1 MRRCIELASKNV
13 GYTYPNPLV
22 GSVIVCDNKV
32 IGEGSHAK
40 YGESH
45 AEVNAINSVKDKRLL
60 KNSTLYVNLE
70 PCNHYGKT
78 PPCTEAIINNN
89 IKKVVIGSQD
99 PNKLVN
105 GSGIEKLRS
114 SGCNVSV
121 GILDKECDEL
131 NKRFFTYHKL
141 KRPFIILK
149 WAESKDGFISPIK
162 SFNTLKKVNW
172 ISGEDAK
179 KLSHK
184 WRSEEHS
191 ILVGVQTIIDDD
203 PVLTTRFVEGRSP
216 IRFVLDPNSRIPL
229 DSRILSDSVKTTI
242 LSKKENKLIPNYTKA
257 VEFDDINLIIES
269 IYEMNIQSIIIEGGT
284 KTINHFLS
292 NNLWDSIRVFK
303 SDLKIGKGIKGP
315 GVNLDEFTKINL
327 QNDILYE
334 LNRMNI

>member
-1 MRRCIELASKNV
+1 MRRCIELASKNI

-22 GSVIVCDNKV
+22 GSVVVCDNKI
-32 IGEGSHAK
+32 IGEGSHER

-121 GILDKECDEL
+121 GIMDKECDEL

-149 WAESKDGFISPIK
+149 WAESNDGFISPIK
-162 SFNTLKKVNW
+162 SINTLKKVNW

-203 PVLTTRFVEGRSP
+203 PILTTRFVEGRSP

-229 DSRILSDSVKTTI
+229 DSRILSDTVKTII
-242 LSKKENKLIPNYTKA
+242 LSKRENRLIPNYTKA
-257 VEFDDINLIIES
+257 IEFDNINLIIES
-269 IYEMNIQSIIIEGGT
+269 LYKMNIQSIIVEGGT

-303 SDLKIGKGIKGP
+303 SSKNITDGIKSP
-315 GVNLDEFTKINL
+315 DLDFSKFSKSEIGDDLLFEIN
-327 QNDILYE
+327 
-334 LNRMNI
+334 R

>member
-1 MRRCIELASKNV
+1 MGRCIELASKNI

-22 GSVIVCDNKV
+22 GSVIVCDNKI
-32 IGEGSHAK
+32 IGEGSHEK

-45 AEVNAINSVKDKRLL
+45 AEVNAINSVEDKRLL

-99 PNKLVN
+99 PNKLVD

-114 SGCNVSV
+114 SGCDVSV

-162 SFNTLKKVNW
+162 SINTLKKVNW

-203 PVLTTRFVEGRSP
+203 PVLTTRFVKGRSP
-216 IRFVLDPNSRIPL
+216 IRLVLDPNSRIPI
-229 DSRILSDSVKTTI
+229 DSRILSDTVKTII
-242 LSKKENKLIPNYTKA
+242 LSKRENRLIPNYTKA
-257 VEFDDINLIIES
+257 IEFDNINLIIES
-269 IYEMNIQSIIIEGGT
+269 LYKMNIQSIIVEGGT

-303 SDLKIGKGIKGP
+303 SSKNIKDGIKSP
-315 GVNLDEFTKINL
+315 DLDFSKFSKSEIGD
-327 QNDILYE
+327 DILFE
-334 LNRMNI
+334 INR

>member
-1 MRRCIELASKNV
+1 MRRCIELASKNI

-22 GSVIVCDNKV
+22 GSVVVCDNKI
-32 IGEGSHAK
+32 IGEGSHER

-121 GILDKECDEL
+121 GIMDKECDEL

-149 WAESKDGFISPIK
+149 WAESNDGFISPIK
-162 SFNTLKKVNW
+162 SINTLKKVNW

-203 PVLTTRFVEGRSP
+203 PVLTTRFVKGRSP
-216 IRFVLDPNSRIPL
+216 IRLVLDPNSRIPI
-229 DSRILSDSVKTTI
+229 DSRILSDTVKTII
-242 LSKKENKLIPNYTKA
+242 LSKRENRLIPNYTKA
-257 VEFDDINLIIES
+257 IEFDNINLILES
-269 IYEMNIQSIIIEGGT
+269 LYKMNIQSIIVEGGT

-303 SDLKIGKGIKGP
+303 SSKNIKDGIKSP
-315 GVNLDEFTKINL
+315 DLDFSKFSKSEIGD
-327 QNDILYE
+327 DILFE
-334 LNRMNI
+334 INR

>member
-22 GSVIVCDNKV
+22 GSVIVCDNKI
-32 IGEGSHAK
+32 IGEGSHEK

-45 AEVNAINSVKDKRLL
+45 AEVNAINSVKDKGLL

-162 SFNTLKKVNW
+162 SINTLKKVNW

-203 PVLTTRFVEGRSP
+203 PILTTRFVEGRSP

-229 DSRILSDSVKTTI
+229 DSRILSDTVKTII
-242 LSKKENKLIPNYTKA
+242 LSKRENRLIPNYTKA
-257 VEFDDINLIIES
+257 IEFDNINLIIES
-269 IYEMNIQSIIIEGGT
+269 LYKMNIQSIIVEGGT

-303 SDLKIGKGIKGP
+303 SSKNITDGIKSP
-315 GVNLDEFTKINL
+315 DLDFSKFSKSEIGD
-327 QNDILYE
+327 DILFE
-334 LNRMNI
+334 INR

>member
-1 MRRCIELASKNV
+1 MRRCIELASKNI

-22 GSVIVCDNKV
+22 GSVVVCDNKI
-32 IGEGSHAK
+32 IGEGSHER

-121 GILDKECDEL
+121 GIMDKECDEL

-179 KLSHK
+179 KLAHN

-203 PVLTTRFVEGRSP
+203 PALTTRFVKGRSP
-216 IRFVLDPNSRIPL
+216 IRLVLDPNSRIPI
-229 DSRILSDSVKTTI
+229 DSRILSDTVKTII
-242 LSKKENKLIPNYTKA
+242 LSKRENRLIPNYTKA
-257 VEFDDINLIIES
+257 IEFDNINLIIES
-269 IYEMNIQSIIIEGGT
+269 LYKMNIQSIIVEGGT

-303 SDLKIGKGIKGP
+303 SSKNIKDGIKSP
-315 GVNLDEFTKINL
+315 DLDFSKFSKSEIGD
-327 QNDILYE
+327 DILFE
-334 LNRMNI
+334 INR

>member
-1 MRRCIELASKNV
+1 MGRCIELASKNI

-22 GSVIVCDNKV
+22 GSVIVCDNKI
-32 IGEGSHAK
+32 IGEGSHEK

-45 AEVNAINSVKDKRLL
+45 AEVNAINSVEDKRLL

-121 GILDKECDEL
+121 GIMDKECDEL

-203 PVLTTRFVEGRSP
+203 PVLTTRFVKGRSP

-229 DSRILSDSVKTTI
+229 DSRILSDTVKTII
-242 LSKKENKLIPNYTKA
+242 LSKRENRLIPNYTKA
-257 VEFDDINLIIES
+257 IEFDNINLIIES
-269 IYEMNIQSIIIEGGT
+269 LYKMNIQSIIVEGGT

-303 SDLKIGKGIKGP
+303 SSKNITDGIKSP
-315 GVNLDEFTKINL
+315 DLDFSKFSKSEIGD
-327 QNDILYE
+327 DILFE
-334 LNRMNI
+334 INR

>member
-1 MRRCIELASKNV
+1 MGRCIELASKNI

-22 GSVIVCDNKV
+22 GSVIVCDNKI
-32 IGEGSHAK
+32 IGEGSHEK

-45 AEVNAINSVKDKRLL
+45 AEVNAINSVEDKRLL
-60 KNSTLYVNLE
+60 KDSTLYVNLE

-99 PNKLVN
+99 PNKLVS

-121 GILDKECDEL
+121 GIMDEECDKL

-149 WAESKDGFISPIK
+149 WAETKDGFISPTK
-162 SFNTLKKVNW
+162 SVNTLKKVNW

-203 PVLTTRFVEGRSP
+203 PILTTRFVEGRSP

-229 DSRILSDSVKTTI
+229 DSRILSGTVKTTV
-242 LSKKENKLIPNYTKA
+242 LSKKENKLIPSYTKA
-257 VEFDDINLIIES
+257 IEFDDINLIIES
-269 IYEMNIQSIIIEGGT
+269 IYKMNIQSIIIEGGT

-292 NNLWDSIRVFK
+292 KNLWDTIRVFK
-303 SDLKIGKGIKGP
+303 SNVKIGKGIKGP
-315 GVNLDEFTKINL
+315 SVNLDKFTKINL
-327 QNDILYE
+327 QDDILYE
-334 LNRMNI
+334 FNRLNI

>member
-1 MRRCIELASKNV
+1 MQQAINEALKADPNKV
-13 GYTYPNPLV
+13 YPNPLV
-22 GSVIVCDNKV
+22 GSVVVCNNKI

-70 PCNHYGKT
+70 PCNHHGKT

-99 PNKLVN
+99 PNKMVN

-162 SFNTLKKVNW
+162 SFNT
-172 ISGEDAK
+172 
-179 KLSHK
+179 
-184 WRSEEHS
+184 
-191 ILVGVQTIIDDD
+191 
-203 PVLTTRFVEGRSP
+203 
-216 IRFVLDPNSRIPL
+216 
-229 DSRILSDSVKTTI
+229 
-242 LSKKENKLIPNYTKA
+242 
-257 VEFDDINLIIES
+257 
-269 IYEMNIQSIIIEGGT
+269 
-284 KTINHFLS
+284 
-292 NNLWDSIRVFK
+292 FK
-303 SDLKIGKGIKGP
+303 STTSYSLSYQKYNGK
-315 GVNLDEFTKINL
+315 
-327 QNDILYE
+327 
-334 LNRMNI
+334 

>member
-1 MRRCIELASKNV
+1 MKRCIELASDNI

-22 GSVIVCDNKV
+22 GSVLVCDNKI

-114 SGCNVSV
+114 NGCNVSV
-121 GILDKECDEL
+121 GIMEKECDEL

-141 KRPFIILK
+141 HRPFIILK

-162 SFNTLKKVNW
+162 SDNTLKKVNW
-172 ISGEDAK
+172 ISGEDSK
-179 KLSHK
+179 KLSHI

-203 PVLTTRFVEGRSP
+203 PILTTRFVKGRSP

-229 DSRILSDSVKTTI
+229 DSKILSDTVKTII

-257 VEFDDINLIIES
+257 IEFDNINLIIES
-269 IYEMNIQSIIIEGGT
+269 LYKMNIQSIIVEGGT

-303 SDLKIGKGIKGP
+303 SSKNITYGIKSP
-315 GVNLDEFTKINL
+315 DLDFSKFSKSEIGD
-327 QNDILYE
+327 DILFE
-334 LNRMNI
+334 INR

>member
-1 MRRCIELASKNV
+1 MRRCIELASKNI

-22 GSVIVCDNKV
+22 GSVVVCDNKI
-32 IGEGSHAK
+32 IGEGSHER

-203 PVLTTRFVEGRSP
+203 PVLTTRFVKGRSP

-229 DSRILSDSVKTTI
+229 DSRILSDTVKTII
-242 LSKKENKLIPNYTKA
+242 LSKRENRLIPNYTKA
-257 VEFDDINLIIES
+257 IEFDNINLIIES
-269 IYEMNIQSIIIEGGT
+269 LYKMNIQSIIVEGGT
-284 KTINHFLS
+284 KTINHFLT

-303 SDLKIGKGIKGP
+303 SSKNITDGIKSP
-315 GVNLDEFTKINL
+315 DLDFSKFSKSEIGD
-327 QNDILYE
+327 DILFE
-334 LNRMNI
+334 INR

>member
-1 MRRCIELASKNV
+1 MRRCIELASKNI

-22 GSVIVCDNKV
+22 GSVVVCDNKI
-32 IGEGSHAK
+32 IGEGSHER

-121 GILDKECDEL
+121 GIMDKECDEL

-149 WAESKDGFISPIK
+149 WAESNDGFISPIK
-162 SFNTLKKVNW
+162 SINTLKKVNW

-203 PVLTTRFVEGRSP
+203 PVLTTRFVKGRSP

-229 DSRILSDSVKTTI
+229 DSRILSDTVKTII
-242 LSKKENKLIPNYTKA
+242 LSKKENRLIPNYTKA
-257 VEFDDINLIIES
+257 IEFDNINLIIES
-269 IYEMNIQSIIIEGGT
+269 LYKMNIQSIIVEGGT

-292 NNLWDSIRVFK
+292 NDLWDSIRVFK
-303 SDLKIGKGIKGP
+303 SSKNITDGIKSP
-315 GVNLDEFTKINL
+315 DLDFSKFSKSEIGDDLLFEIN
-327 QNDILYE
+327 
-334 LNRMNI
+334 R

>member
-1 MRRCIELASKNV
+1 MRRCIELASKNI

-22 GSVIVCDNKV
+22 GSVVVCDNKI
-32 IGEGSHAK
+32 IGEGSHER

-121 GILDKECDEL
+121 GIMDKECDEL

-203 PVLTTRFVEGRSP
+203 PVLTTRFVKGRSP

-229 DSRILSDSVKTTI
+229 DSRILSDTVKTII
-242 LSKKENKLIPNYTKA
+242 LSKRENRLIPNYTKA
-257 VEFDDINLIIES
+257 IEFDNINLIIES
-269 IYEMNIQSIIIEGGT
+269 LYKMNIQSIIVEGGT

-303 SDLKIGKGIKGP
+303 SSKNITDGIKSP
-315 GVNLDEFTKINL
+315 DLDFSKFSKSEIGD
-327 QNDILYE
+327 DILFE
-334 LNRMNI
+334 INR

>member
-1 MRRCIELASKNV
+1 MRRCIELASKNI

-22 GSVIVCDNKV
+22 GSVIVCDNKI
-32 IGEGSHAK
+32 IGEGSHVK

-70 PCNHYGKT
+70 PCNHHGKT

-89 IKKVVIGSQD
+89 IKKIVIGSQD
-99 PNKLVN
+99 PNNLVN
-105 GSGIEKLRS
+105 GSGVEKLRS
-114 SGCNVSV
+114 SGCNVTV
-121 GILDKECDEL
+121 GVMNKECYEL

-141 KRPFIILK
+141 RRPFIILK
-149 WAESKDGFISPIK
+149 WAESKDGFISPMK
-162 SFNTLKKVNW
+162 SVNTLKKVNW

-203 PVLTTRFVEGRSP
+203 PILTTRLVKGRSP

-229 DSRILSDSVKTTI
+229 ESRILSDTVKTKI
-242 LSKKENKLIPNYTKA
+242 LSKKENKLIPNYTKSI
-257 VEFDDINLIIES
+257 EFDDINLIIES
-269 IYEMNIQSIIIEGGT
+269 LYKMNIQSIIVEGGT
-284 KTINHFLS
+284 KTINHFLY

-303 SDLKIGKGIKGP
+303 SNLKIGKGIKGP
-315 GVNLDEFTKINL
+315 SVNLDEFTKINL
-327 QNDILYE
+327 KDDILYE
-334 LNRMNI
+334 FNRLNI

>member
-1 MRRCIELASKNV
+1 MKRCIELASKNI

-22 GSVIVCDNKV
+22 GSVVVCDNKI
-32 IGEGSHAK
+32 IGEGSHER

-121 GILDKECDEL
+121 GIMDKECDEL

-149 WAESKDGFISPIK
+149 WAESNDGFISPIK
-162 SFNTLKKVNW
+162 SINTLKKVNW

-203 PVLTTRFVEGRSP
+203 PVLTTRFVKGRSP
-216 IRFVLDPNSRIPL
+216 IRLVLDPNSRIPI
-229 DSRILSDSVKTTI
+229 DSRILSDTVKTII
-242 LSKKENKLIPNYTKA
+242 LSKRENRLITNYTKA
-257 VEFDDINLIIES
+257 IEFDNINLIIES
-269 IYEMNIQSIIIEGGT
+269 LYKMNIQSIIVEGGT

-303 SDLKIGKGIKGP
+303 SSKNIKDGIKSP
-315 GVNLDEFTKINL
+315 DLDFSKFSKSEIGD
-327 QNDILYE
+327 DILFE
-334 LNRMNI
+334 INR